1 MPTKN
6 TRIELDEDR
15 GRAAGVERS
24 EPGGRAQLVA
34 GGGAASPGRR
44 ELPEELVDDAV
55 NRARVRSAVGPFPDG
70 SRISDEVIDELLA
83 GAGSEEEIVG
93 PGGLLAQ
100 LTKRLVERAM
110 EAELTDHLGYEP
122 HQEPPGGA
130 GNTRNGST
138 PKTLVTDN
146 GPVRIET
153 PRDRDGSFEP
163 KIVRKRQRRFQG
175 FDDKILALY
184 SRGLSV
190 RDIEAHLEEIYGV
203 KVGRDLISRVTDAV
217 MEDVRAWQQRPLDDV
232 YPVIFLDALVLKIR
246 ESGTVQRRAC
256 YLALGLT
263 VEGERDVLGVW
274 FQETE
279 GAKFWMQVL
288 TELKQRGVRD
298 ILICCVDGL
307 KGFPE
312 AIEAIFPQTVVQT
325 CVVHLIRQSLRYVPR
340 REREQVARDLKPI
353 YTAVDADAAQQALE
367 RFDEKWGKRF
377 PVITQ
382 AWLNAWE
389 YVIPFL
395 AFPPE
400 VRRVIYTTNAIEAL
414 NRQLRK
420 ALKTKGHFP
429 NEDAARKLIY
439 LAVTNAV
446 PQWTRCRNWTT
457 ALLAFKIHFG
467 DRLPDTAN

>member
-1 MPTKN
+1 MPSIKD
-6 TRIELDEDR
+6 RKDVRASVSDPCGAGGEPLGEPLAPRRVPDSRRSQISERQIEDAV
-15 GRAAGVERS
+15 GRATLRS
-24 EPGGRAQLVA
+24 MMDR
-34 GGGAASPGRR
+34 
-44 ELPEELVDDAV
+44 
-55 NRARVRSAVGPFPDG
+55 PDG
-70 SRISDEVIDELLA
+70 DRISDEVVDELLA
-83 GAGSEEEIVG
+83 GAKTEQEIAG

-110 EAELTDHLGYEP
+110 EVELTDHLGYEP
-122 HQEPPGGA
+122 HQEPPGGV
-130 GNTRNGST
+130 GNTRNGTS
-138 PKTLVTDN
+138 PKTLVTEHGRVGIDA
-146 GPVRIET
+146 

-163 KIVRKRQRRFQG
+163 RIVRKRQRRFEG

-184 SRGLSV
+184 SRGLST

-203 KVGRDLISRVTDAV
+203 RVGRDLISKVTDGV
-217 MEDVRAWQQRPLDDV
+217 LEDVRAWAQRPLEDV

-246 ESGTVQRRAC
+246 EAGSVQRRAC
-256 YLALGLT
+256 YLALGIT
-263 VEGERDVLGVW
+263 VDGDRDVLGMW
-274 FQETE
+274 FQESE

-288 TELKQRGVRD
+288 SELKQRGVRD

-312 AIEAIFPQTVVQT
+312 AIEAIFPQATVQT
-325 CVVHLIRQSLRYVPR
+325 CIVHLLRHSLKYVPR

-353 YTAVDADAAQQALE
+353 YTAVDADAAQAALE
-367 RFDEKWGKRF
+367 RFDEQWGQRF

-420 ALKTKGHFP
+420 AIKTKGHFP

-446 PQWTRCRNWTT
+446 PAWTRTRNWTT

>member
-1 MPTKN
+1 VK
-6 TRIELDEDR
+6 
-15 GRAAGVERS
+15 RS
-24 EPGGRAQLVA
+24 EPGARAARDAGAGRPPEGPPLA
-34 GGGAASPGRR
+34 
-44 ELPEELVDDAV
+44 ELPEE
-55 NRARVRSAVGPFPDG
+55 VRE
-70 SRISDEVIDELLA
+70 RLSDELIDELLA
-83 GAGSEEEIVG
+83 GARTEEEIVG
-93 PGGLLAQ
+93 PGGLLAD
-100 LTKRLVERAM
+100 LTRRLVERAM
-110 EAELTDHLGYEP
+110 SAELTEHLGYER
-122 HQEPPGGA
+122 HQEPPGGT

-138 PKTLVTDN
+138 PKTLATEH
-146 GPVRIET
+146 GPVRIKT
-153 PRDRDGSFEP
+153 PRDRKGTFEP
-163 KIVRKRQRRFQG
+163 QLVRKGQRRFEG

-184 SRGLSV
+184 ARGLST
-190 RDIEAHLEEIYGV
+190 RDIEAHLHEIYGV
-203 KVGRDLISRVTDAV
+203 TVGRDLISRVTDAV
-217 MEDVRAWQQRPLDDV
+217 MDDVRAWQQRPLEDV
-232 YPVIFLDALVLKIR
+232 YPVLFLDCLVLKIR
-246 ESGTVQRRAC
+246 EGGAVQRRAC
-256 YLALGLT
+256 CLALGVT
-263 VEGERDVLGVW
+263 VEGERDVLGMW

-288 TELKQRGVRD
+288 AEPKQRGVQD

-312 AIEAIFPQTVVQT
+312 AIEAIFPNTVVQT
-325 CVVHLIRQSLRYVPR
+325 CVVHLIRHSLKYVPR

-353 YTAVDADAAQQALE
+353 YTAVDADGAQQALE
-367 RFDEKWGKRF
+367 AFDEKWGKRF

-420 ALKTKGHFP
+420 AIKTKGHFP
-429 NEDAARKLIY
+429 NEEAARKLIY

-446 PQWTRCRNWTT
+446 PACTRTRNWTT

-467 DRLPDTAN
+467 DRLPD